1 MKYYSTMKKKEILL
15 SVTTWMY
22 LEGIQ
27 LSEINQTKAN
37 IVWSHLYVDS

>member
-1 MKYYSTMKKKEILL
+1 MKKKEILL

-22 LEGIQ
+22 LEGIK
-27 LSEINQTKAN
+27 LSEINQTKTN